1 MSLKK
6 IGQIVGVMF
15 FMMLVSLTF
24 RQVQAEAY
32 CYVFTSDQD
41 ISVNLTR
48 ENSKEISCYALG
60 DLPEGCYIAAK
71 YDIDAITL
79 VWNRD
84 EEEELSYKV
93 LIYFLKEGSGEI
105 DFVIRDKDG
114 NDLDSSTVY
123 YNVINKDTIR
133 IHYLDDSSDEYAC
146 DETEP
151 GFVKIQS
158 YEPSSNAYVYTNI
171 ADTWTSYSFKRTF
184 KGWNTTEDGDG
195 EWYYQGYVY
204 SGDTDLYLYPQYTV
218 DIDLSKL
225 EGPEGDSSYGWKEE
239 ESGVVYSSTDQYT
252 TTKKYVDF
260 YPVEVTPSPTPTP
273 VITPTPTPVSVP
285 SQPATQTTPAPVI
298 PPTYPTTT
306 VTAIT
311 EEEEQDEA
319 NPEWDEDYE
328 EEETATSKKTTKKT
342 VTQFTVKG
350 LKYKVLKNTSKKR
363 TVAIV
368 GVAKKGQKKYD
379 IPAKAKFKGKNFQI
393 VNIRKNAFKGCRK
406 TKYLYIR
413 SKTIQKIDKG
423 ALNGLSKKCNY
434 KIIKSRMNKYRKM
447 ILKSLK

>member
-151 GFVKIQS
+151 G
-158 YEPSSNAYVYTNI
+158 
-171 ADTWTSYSFKRTF
+171 
-184 KGWNTTEDGDG
+184 
-195 EWYYQGYVY
+195 
-204 SGDTDLYLYPQYTV
+204 L
-218 DIDLSKL
+218 
-225 EGPEGDSSYGWKEE
+225 
-239 ESGVVYSSTDQYT
+239 
-252 TTKKYVDF
+252 
-260 YPVEVTPSPTPTP
+260 
-273 VITPTPTPVSVP
+273 
-285 SQPATQTTPAPVI
+285 
-298 PPTYPTTT
+298 
-306 VTAIT
+306 
-311 EEEEQDEA
+311 
-319 NPEWDEDYE
+319 
-328 EEETATSKKTTKKT
+328 
-342 VTQFTVKG
+342 
-350 LKYKVLKNTSKKR
+350 
-363 TVAIV
+363 
-368 GVAKKGQKKYD
+368 
-379 IPAKAKFKGKNFQI
+379 
-393 VNIRKNAFKGCRK
+393 
-406 TKYLYIR
+406 
-413 SKTIQKIDKG
+413 
-423 ALNGLSKKCNY
+423 
-434 KIIKSRMNKYRKM
+434 
-447 ILKSLK
+447 